1 MKYRWS
7 IGVDDDVFAKWFRSD
22 SERLS
27 CYDDDCLE
35 SSLWIDRA
43 LDHLNDN
50 LTCTDVKYTQRPK
63 MGFNIYFTCDE
74 LPEGVHA
81 ALMEWK
87 CGHYHTLTV
96 IQK

>member
-7 IGVDDDVFAKWFRSD
+7 IGVDDAVFEKWHRD
-22 SERLS
+22 DTENLS

-43 LDHLNDN
+43 LDHLRDN
-50 LTCTDVKYTQRPK
+50 FSCEDVKYAQTPK
-63 MGFNIYFTCDE
+63 MGFYIFFTCDE
-74 LPEGVHA
+74 LPERVHA

-87 CGHYHTLTV
+87 CGHYHTIAV